1 MGASALKVDAA
12 ALLAVFVLG
21 AAPGSLPG
29 QRGPETFPS
38 QEISVPSG
46 VNDLALA
53 AVNALLGGGTAA
65 VGRAVRGEPIHDAM
79 AEGAVG
85 GLVAYGGKRLAAE
98 DFFGAGLLG
107 RQASAVGTSVVR
119 NATDGRP
126 PFSRLEFPVGPVHLH
141 TGGPRGWE
149 LRPDAL
155 DAINLGIHV
164 ARTDYR
170 FLWGE
175 SLSAG
180 ALVVERTTG
189 DSPGRLG
196 EAAGGFIRID
206 RLPERQRRSTLAHE
220 RVHVLQDDFLDMA
233 WFRRAERW
241 ALARAFGE
249 ESVALR
255 VDWDVLASTV
265 FTVGREVGG
274 RSATWPLE
282 VEAEYLERQRD

>member
-29 QRGPETFPS
+29 QQGPETFPS

-46 VNDLALA
+46 VSDLTLA

-65 VGRAVRGEPIHDAM
+65 AGRALRGEPVHEAL

-98 DFFGAGLLG
+98 EFVGAGLLG

-126 PFSRLEFPVGPVHLH
+126 PLSRLEFPVGPVHFH
-141 TGGPRGWE
+141 TGGPGGWE

-155 DAINLGIHV
+155 DAINLALHA

-180 ALVVERTTG
+180 ALVVERTAG

-206 RLPERQRRSTLAHE
+206 RLPEGQRRSTLAHE

-241 ALARAFGE
+241 ALARAFGR

-255 VDWDVLASTV
+255 VDWDVLASAATTAATDV
-265 FTVGREVGG
+265 FG
-274 RSATWPLE
+274 RSAVWPLE
-282 VEAEYLERQRD
+282 VEAEYLEGQRD